1 MTAVRTSRSARIAI
15 GSVVLLAALAGPL
28 LAVPTAGAAPSSAPT
43 ADAPSGCDE
52 PQGAVEELL
61 ECVTLE
67 GVRRHLLAFQDIAD
81 ANGGTRASG
90 TPGYDA
96 SAEYVADEARRAGL
110 DVTTQDVEFPFFEL
124 NSAAFAQ
131 VTPTSITY
139 ADGTDFATATFSGS
153 GDVTGTAVPVDVVL
167 PPTGGSTSGCEATD
181 FAGFPPGA
189 VALMQRGTCEFGV
202 KATNA
207 AAAGAAGAVIF
218 NEGDAPDR
226 TGVVEGTL
234 GAPIAIPVVGTT
246 FAIGESLPN
255 TEVRLQIDA
264 ISENR
269 TTTNVLADTRDG
281 RGDGPVLMVGAHLD
295 SVTEGPGIN
304 DNGSGSAAILEVA
317 TSIAQD
323 TAVGVRFAWWGAE
336 ELGLIGSTFYIGSLP
351 PAERQR
357 IVGYLNADMVGSPN
371 PVRFV
376 YDGDDSDL
384 VGAGPGPTGSAAI
397 EDVFETF
404 YADGGLAYV
413 GTDFDGRSDYG
424 PFIEAGIPAGGLF
437 TGAEDVKSP
446 EQAATFGGTAG
457 TAYDPCYHQACDTI
471 ANIDDSVLDQNAD
484 ALAFATLTLAAGP
497 GVLTA
502 GPAPPASPGPAG
514 GGGLAPAGAR
524 S

>member
-181 FAGFPPGA
+181 FAGFPPGE

-202 KATNA
+202 
-207 AAAGAAGAVIF
+207 
-218 NEGDAPDR
+218 EGRQRGRSGRRRCGDLQRGRRTRPHRGRRGHVGRADR
-226 TGVVEGTL
+226 HPGRRHDVRDRGVVAEHRGR
-234 GAPIAIPVVGTT
+234 
-246 FAIGESLPN
+246 
-255 TEVRLQIDA
+255 RLQM
-264 ISENR
+264 R
-269 TTTNVLADTRDG
+269 RD
-281 RGDGPVLMVGAHLD
+281 
-295 SVTEGPGIN
+295 
-304 DNGSGSAAILEVA
+304 
-317 TSIAQD
+317 Q
-323 TAVGVRFAWWGAE
+323 
-336 ELGLIGSTFYIGSLP
+336 
-351 PAERQR
+351 
-357 IVGYLNADMVGSPN
+357 
-371 PVRFV
+371 
-376 YDGDDSDL
+376 
-384 VGAGPGPTGSAAI
+384 
-397 EDVFETF
+397 
-404 YADGGLAYV
+404 
-413 GTDFDGRSDYG
+413 
-424 PFIEAGIPAGGLF
+424 
-437 TGAEDVKSP
+437 
-446 EQAATFGGTAG
+446 
-457 TAYDPCYHQACDTI
+457 
-471 ANIDDSVLDQNAD
+471 
-484 ALAFATLTLAAGP
+484 
-497 GVLTA
+497 
-502 GPAPPASPGPAG
+502 
-514 GGGLAPAGAR
+514 
-524 S
+524 